1 MRDVLN
7 IWRGDRSQGI
17 CFCREVEGTY
27 NPVGMIPVLLVCFT
41 AIFFSNKKK
50 NNIIQDNVVFFH
62 IEFYEG
68 QLSLTKVINQSANR
82 LTHFCLRVLTLIR
95 IYKS

>member
-41 AIFFSNKKK
+41 GIFFLIKKEQH
-50 NNIIQDNVVFFH
+50 NTRQRCIFS
-62 IEFYEG
+62 Y
-68 QLSLTKVINQSANR
+68 
-82 LTHFCLRVLTLIR
+82 
-95 IYKS
+95 